1 MDSKTEYDQL
11 NLAHE
16 TKKNASAHKTAVHT
30 VPVQS
35 FCIKWHRKQNAAVL
49 TSISDRSWQALN
61 NLHTVKFSVLRKVK
75 HVDIVLLCVQQES
88 LANAKVSA

>member
-35 FCIKWHRKQNAAVL
+35 FCIKWHRK
-49 TSISDRSWQALN
+49 
-61 NLHTVKFSVLRKVK
+61 
-75 HVDIVLLCVQQES
+75 
-88 LANAKVSA
+88 